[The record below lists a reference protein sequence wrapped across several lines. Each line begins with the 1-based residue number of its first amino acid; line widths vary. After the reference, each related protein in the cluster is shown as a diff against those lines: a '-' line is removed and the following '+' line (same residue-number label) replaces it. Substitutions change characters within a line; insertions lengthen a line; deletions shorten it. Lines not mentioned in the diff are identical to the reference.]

1 MIAISSFRPFDKCN
15 EQIKENQLRA
25 FRSWLTAFDRIVYL
39 NDREAS
45 LESCK
50 TEFIVCEGKPKIKEL
65 SRLASTLGSWAC
77 IVNSDIVVT
86 EKISQVEQKLNEL
99 ECECAISQRYDL
111 QTGRVIDN
119 GLDFFAA
126 RPHIWARLSLRI
138 PEGFTLGRIAWDSWT
153 LGWMVANYGRKC
165 ADITP
170 AKVCYHPRHED
181 RFDQNWNAPKDDKYL
196 KTFFWPTMAVY

>member
-25 FRSWLTAFDRIVYL
+25 FRSWLLPFNRIIYFGQATQEL
-39 NDREAS
+39 Q
-45 LESCK
+45 SCK
-50 TEFIVCEGKPKIKEL
+50 TEFVACEEKPTIKKM
-65 SRLASTLGSWAC
+65 SRMAADVGDWVA
-77 IVNSDIVVT
+77 IVNADIVVT
-86 EKISQVEQKLNEL
+86 EKIHQIEQRLNQL

-111 QTGRVIDN
+111 DTGRVIDN

-126 RPHIWARLSLRI
+126 IPSVWSKLSVRI
-138 PEGFTLGRIAWDSWT
+138 PEGFALGRIAWDSWV

-170 AKVCYHPRHED
+170 SKVCFHPRHEE
-181 RFDQNWNAPKDDKYL
+181 RVDQNWNAPTNDKYL